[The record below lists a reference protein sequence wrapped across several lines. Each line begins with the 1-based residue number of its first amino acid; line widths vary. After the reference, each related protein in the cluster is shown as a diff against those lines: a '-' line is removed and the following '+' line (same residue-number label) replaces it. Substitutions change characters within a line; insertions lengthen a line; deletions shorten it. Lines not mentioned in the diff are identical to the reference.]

1 MRNEAELV
9 PSPRHH
15 SSHPAFHKAILEPE
29 SSGREL
35 AARPRTASLHEGWSN
50 HPCPCGSGKK
60 DKLLSRLDRRAL
72 VAGPTHEH
80 LGRRQECA
88 AVKQARKS
96 LGRWLR
102 SPALR
107 AWRAARARQSPPR
120 SRPCCRRSN
129 GVPPQGGGAEREGP
143 LARIRRVS
151 SSAPRPKRW
160 VEFLVLAF
168 RSHHLG
174 PVQPCSFDGGRDHL
188 CEMLQ
193 YGVVDLA
200 QIAGRGDLD

>member
-96 LGRWLR
+96 LGRWLSAPTFEHREKAEHGGRLLHRHLVVPAVAGVPAERRGGR
-102 SPALR
+102 SPNRLERFMAR
-107 AWRAARARQSPPR
+107 TVATEASPARASRRTSP
-120 SRPCCRRSN
+120 
-129 GVPPQGGGAEREGP
+129 
-143 LARIRRVS
+143 RRVS
-151 SSAPRPKRW
+151 
-160 VEFLVLAF
+160 L
-168 RSHHLG
+168 
-174 PVQPCSFDGGRDHL
+174 
-188 CEMLQ
+188 
-193 YGVVDLA
+193 LA
-200 QIAGRGDLD
+200 QVQGRVDSGQLSQQA